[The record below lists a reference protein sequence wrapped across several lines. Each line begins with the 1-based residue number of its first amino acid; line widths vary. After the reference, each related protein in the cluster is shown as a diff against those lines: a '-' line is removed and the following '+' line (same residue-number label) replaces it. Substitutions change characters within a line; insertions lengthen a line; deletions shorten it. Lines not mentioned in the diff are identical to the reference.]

1 MTTCTLSPD
10 GPAAPPVA
18 PPQPVPEAP
27 TYAPLRDMQRPG
39 YKAMWIGIC
48 LECLEFT
55 VFFAVYFTA
64 RWHYPQAFQEG
75 PTRLSTLSGLCI
87 TLVMVSSGFML
98 TRMVHHLEAGRR
110 QRATAWMAA
119 ALATGLVYPVLKIFE
134 WQWNLAQGLDASAG
148 IFVVVYYYL
157 TINHFIHACWGLM
170 GMAWI
175 LVGLCAGGY
184 SADDCRG
191 PQALAIYWH
200 ATDLV
205 WLMIFALFYAF
216 V

>member
-110 QRATAWMAA
+110 QCAIVWMAA
-119 ALATGLVYPVLKIFE
+119 ALAAGLVYSVLKIFE
-134 WQWNLAQGLDASAG
+134 W
-148 IFVVVYYYL
+148 
-157 TINHFIHACWGLM
+157 
-170 GMAWI
+170 
-175 LVGLCAGGY
+175 
-184 SADDCRG
+184 
-191 PQALAIYWH
+191 
-200 ATDLV
+200 
-205 WLMIFALFYAF
+205 
-216 V
+216 

>member
-1 MTTCTLSPD
+1 
-10 GPAAPPVA
+10 
-18 PPQPVPEAP
+18 
-27 TYAPLRDMQRPG
+27 MQRPG

-87 TLVMVSSGFML
+87 TLAMVSSGFML
-98 TRMVHHLEAGRR
+98 TRVVHHLEAGRR

-119 ALATGLVYPVLKIFE
+119 ALATGLLYPVLKIFE

-170 GMAWI
+170 GMAWV

-184 SADDCRG
+184 GADDCRG

>member
-1 MTTCTLSPD
+1 MSTLTL
-10 GPAAPPVA
+10 PAPQAPPPA
-18 PPQPVPEAP
+18 PPPPEAP
-27 TYAPLRDMQRPG
+27 TYAPLRDMPRPG
-39 YKAMWIGIC
+39 YKAMWVGIC

-64 RWHYPQAFQEG
+64 RWHYPEAFQEG
-75 PTRLSTLSGLCI
+75 PTRLSTLSGLAI

-98 TRMVHHLEAGRR
+98 TRVLQHLQAGRR
-110 QRATAWMAA
+110 PQALRWMAA
-119 ALATGLVYPVLKIFE
+119 AFITGLVYPAMKIFE
-134 WQWNLAQGLDASAG
+134 WRWNLAQGLDASAG

-175 LVGLCAGGY
+175 LVGLWAGGY
-184 SADDCRG
+184 SQQDCRG